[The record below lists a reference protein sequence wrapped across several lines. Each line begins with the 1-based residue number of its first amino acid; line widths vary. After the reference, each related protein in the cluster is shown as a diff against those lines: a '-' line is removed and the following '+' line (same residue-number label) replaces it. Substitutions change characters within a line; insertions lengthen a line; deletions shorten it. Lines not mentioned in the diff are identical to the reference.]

1 MNFGLWI
8 QLSGRKSRPITIT
21 PDYICFLTTINVE
34 TESVWIG
41 LFVITRGKLF
51 DRKQKFLC
59 LDYLWFKLFIYTVS
73 HFPFVCAHQIQDLF
87 GIYNSHSVQ
96 QDRILPGLLEAVNN
110 SWNFIQLW
118 NTWKDDDD
126 VSNSE
131 WPRLRADC
139 KFFCQPRSCDFV
151 VAGILNCFGL
161 LQTKI
166 LLALNFFSLR

>member
-1 MNFGLWI
+1 MSTQKVFG
-8 QLSGRKSRPITIT
+8 
-21 PDYICFLTTINVE
+21 
-34 TESVWIG
+34 
-41 LFVITRGKLF
+41 
-51 DRKQKFLC
+51 
-59 LDYLWFKLFIYTVS
+59 LDYLWSPEENFLIESRNVCVWIIYGFSCLFTLCPTFLLSVHIKSKTCLESTSVI
-73 HFPFVCAHQIQDLF
+73 VC
-87 GIYNSHSVQ
+87 SKT
-96 QDRILPGLLEAVNN
+96 LPGLLEAVNN

-118 NTWKDDDD
+118 NTCKDDDD